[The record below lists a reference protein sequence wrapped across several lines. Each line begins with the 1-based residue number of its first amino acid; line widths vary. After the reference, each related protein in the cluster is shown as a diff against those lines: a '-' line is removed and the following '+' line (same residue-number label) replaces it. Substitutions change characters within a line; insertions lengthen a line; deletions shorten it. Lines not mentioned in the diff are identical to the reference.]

1 MQPIKFLL
9 SLVHPPGG
17 NGHNN
22 SSKRLLQSATEEQF
36 ERHSKLDHAMNLKL
50 SDKMH
55 KRLEIQEKSLSF
67 EDFS

>member
-9 SLVHPPGG
+9 SLVRPRG
-17 NGHNN
+17 NGNNN

-36 ERHSKLDHAMNLKL
+36 ESHSKLEHAMNLKL